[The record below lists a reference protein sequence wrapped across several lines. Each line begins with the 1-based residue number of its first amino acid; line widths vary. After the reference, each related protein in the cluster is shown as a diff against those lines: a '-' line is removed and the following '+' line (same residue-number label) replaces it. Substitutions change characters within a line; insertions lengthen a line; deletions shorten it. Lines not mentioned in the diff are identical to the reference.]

1 MGCARRLCL
10 RAPQTSGAAHPRG
23 LASRHSPRA
32 AFAASALRAAGSG
45 FSGRASEED
54 GRPGHEPGGA
64 QHQRQARP
72 GPHRAPH
79 RDQRIDAERGHH
91 RGQRLRP
98 VQFPEAPDDQGDPHD
113 QRRARHPA
121 PGHVR
126 PGRGGAHLRRLAAAV
141 NEAAGGKQHHR
152 EEIDGHGAHLR
163 QRRVRRKTRRP
174 VARPPVNTS
183 PAPPAVLQVL
193 PSLVSGG
200 VERGTLEIAEAL
212 VAAGFRAFVAS
223 AGGQMVAPLEALGAR
238 HVTLPLDTKS
248 PAGIWRNAGALAEL
262 VRAEG
267 IGILHA
273 RSRAPAWSA
282 LIAARRTGARFVTTY
297 HGTYNEGF
305 PGKRLYNSVMARG
318 DRVIAISE
326 FIAGI
331 VRDRHHVPA
340 DRLRVILRGIDERL
354 FDPSRVAADRVAA
367 LRAAW
372 AVPQDRPVVM
382 LPGRITRWKGQGV
395 LVEAMARLPGDAVAL
410 LVGDFGAKAAFREEL
425 EARIAALD
433 LRDRVRLVGHGADMP
448 AALLLADVMVHAS
461 TDAEA
466 FGRTVIEAQAM
477 ERVVVAS
484 DLGGPRETV
493 EDGVTGFRVPPGD
506 PAALAAALTR
516 VLAMPADER
525 AAMGARARAAVLA
538 RCTTA
543 RMAAAT
549 LAVYR
554 ELL

>member
-1 MGCARRLCL
+1 M
-10 RAPQTSGAAHPRG
+10 
-23 LASRHSPRA
+23 
-32 AFAASALRAAGSG
+32 
-45 FSGRASEED
+45 
-54 GRPGHEPGGA
+54 
-64 QHQRQARP
+64 
-72 GPHRAPH
+72 
-79 RDQRIDAERGHH
+79 
-91 RGQRLRP
+91 
-98 VQFPEAPDDQGDPHD
+98 
-113 QRRARHPA
+113 
-121 PGHVR
+121 
-126 PGRGGAHLRRLAAAV
+126 
-141 NEAAGGKQHHR
+141 
-152 EEIDGHGAHLR
+152 
-163 QRRVRRKTRRP
+163 
-174 VARPPVNTS
+174 TS
-183 PAPPAVLQVL
+183 PATPPAVLQVL

-223 AGGQMVAPLEALGAR
+223 AGGPLVAPLEALGAR

-248 PAGIWRNAGALAEL
+248 PTGIWRNAGALAEL

-354 FDPSRVAADRVAA
+354 FDPARVAADRVDA

-372 AVPQDRPVVM
+372 AVPQDRPVIM

-410 LVGDFGAKAAFREEL
+410 LVGDAGAKAAFREEL

-538 RCTTA
+538 GCTTA